1 MKNAI
6 KNLAICL
13 AFVLSLLRHVH
24 YAYRIDNIT
33 IKKARFSDDL
43 ERTVQKINKR
53 VQKDSVPS
61 YDVCKYKKIPKFLTE
76 RNKLKDTQKVKYI
89 VGIEN
94 TCDDTCICV
103 LDSNLNIVKNVIIS
117 HFKVVHKYEGVYPFF
132 VSSINQLFLKPY
144 VEKTLEGIDESRISC
159 FAFSACPGIA
169 KSMEAA
175 KNYIGEKK
183 KQNGSIQ
190 VSPINHV
197 FAHVLSPLFFHVY
210 NDKNTYTNSGQY
222 KEGKSEQSKNEL
234 GIDMHIS
241 EEVRKDKTQMEKV
254 KGILQILNSND
265 VTKRKMALLSEEEFL
280 NCGNY
285 VLRGEMGNETPQSG
299 DSEELQSE
307 ESEALQ
313 NVESASP
320 QSVESASLQR
330 AESEAPQNV
339 AYQRK
344 NTSSAQK
351 TQYSGDAPQGSHLT
365 DGYICALVS
374 GGSTQIYKVQR
385 NKKNDINL
393 CKLSQTVD
401 ISVGDIIDKIARLLG
416 LPVGLGGGPFLE
428 RKSAEFVTRMK
439 EERLSGEACADPF
452 QPFPVPFSANS
463 RIDFSFSGLYN
474 HLRKI
479 IEESK
484 KGESFEREK
493 DRYAYYSQKNIFNH
507 LLKQMNKIMY
517 FSELHFNIKKLF
529 IVGGVGCNH
538 FLITKLKSM
547 AMKRSQLQVQLNEFK
562 KLKKRLSKRVKKIS
576 EKKFLHFKVSKEVLK
591 GEIEFTASLGWDIY
605 LKLLLKRKTERDIL
619 SALKYF
625 NFEDFSKLKEGGHFL
640 LEGHSASSKSEAP
653 WSVHKTPPN
662 LSRDNAAMIC
672 FSAFLNLHNKSDLYE
687 DVSQVKIKPTVKT
700 QVENNF
706 LLFSDMIIF
715 DVFLQQFGAQGG

>member
-1 MKNAI
+1 MKNAT
-6 KNLAICL
+6 KNLATCL
-13 AFVLSLLRHVH
+13 ACILSLLRYVH

-33 IKKARFSDDL
+33 IKKARFSDAL
-43 ERTVQKINKR
+43 ERTVHKINKR
-53 VQKDSVPS
+53 VQKDSVT
-61 YDVCKYKKIPKFLTE
+61 YYHVCKYKRIPKILTE

-132 VSSINQLFLKPY
+132 ISSINQLFLKPY
-144 VEKTLEGIDESRISC
+144 VEKTLEDIDENRISC

-169 KSMEAA
+169 KSMDAA

-183 KQNGSIQ
+183 KKNGSIKI
-190 VSPINHV
+190 SPINHV

-222 KEGKSEQSKNEL
+222 KEGKSNPSKNEPS
-234 GIDMHIS
+234 IDMHIS
-241 EEVRKDKTQMEKV
+241 EEVRKDKEKMEKV
-254 KGILQILNSND
+254 QDILQILNSND
-265 VTKRKMALLSEEEFL
+265 MTKQKKALLSEEEFL

-285 VLRGEMGNETPQSG
+285 VLRGEMGNETT
-299 DSEELQSE
+299 
-307 ESEALQ
+307 
-313 NVESASP
+313 
-320 QSVESASLQR
+320 QSVDSVAPLSVETAAPQTS
-330 AESEAPQNV
+330 ESEAPQNV
-339 AYQRK
+339 AHEQK

-351 TQYSGDAPQGSHLT
+351 TKYSGDPPQGSHLT

-374 GGSTQIYKVQR
+374 GGSTEIYKVQR

-401 ISVGDIIDKIARLLG
+401 ISIGDIIDKIARLLG

-452 QPFPVPFSANS
+452 QPFPVPFSANN
-463 RIDFSFSGLYN
+463 RVDFSFSGMYN

-493 DRYAYYSQKNIFNH
+493 DRYAYFCQKNIFNH
-507 LLKQMNKIMY
+507 LLRQINKIMY

-529 IVGGVGCNH
+529 IVGGVGCNN
-538 FLITKLKSM
+538 FLISKLKSM

-562 KLKKRLSKRVKKIS
+562 KLKKRLTKRIKKIS
-576 EKKFLHFKVSKEVLK
+576 EKKFLHSKVSKEVIK
-591 GEIEFTASLGWDIY
+591 GEIEFSSSLYWNVY

-619 SALKYF
+619 SALNCF

-653 WSVHKTPPN
+653 WSVYRTPPN

-672 FSAFLNLHNKSDLYE
+672 FTAFLNLHNKSDLHE
-687 DVSQVKIKPTVKT
+687 DVSQVQIKPTVKI

-715 DVFLQQFGAQGG
+715 DVFLHQFGAQGGGI